1 MGIIKWS
8 LFNPTTFWDGSYGII
23 VVSRTVRERT
33 GQAVGLCG
41 HREMTGLDTET
52 GELYPAGRLDRGG

>member
-1 MGIIKWS
+1 MV
-8 LFNPTTFWDGSYGII
+8 SYGII
-23 VVSRTVRERT
+23 AVSRTVRERT

-52 GELYPAGRLDRGG
+52 GELYPACRLDRGG